1 MLWREG
7 NPPGSQKPFTAFL
20 RAHIYRKGERRGR
33 SADPI
38 SLLPPESVLA
48 AGKRKPYK
56 YIKTQQ
62 AKKDLMQDSPPRQTL
77 ERSLAVLVRH
87 EP

>member
-7 NPPGSQKPFTAFL
+7 NPPGSRKPFTAFL
-20 RAHIYRKGERRGR
+20 RAHTYRKGERREQT
-33 SADPI
+33 ADPI

-48 AGKRKPYK
+48 AGRCRQYK

-62 AKKDLMQDSPPRQTL
+62 ARMNLMQDSPPRQTQ
-77 ERSLAVLVRH
+77 ERSLIAQAI
-87 EP
+87 